1 MRSLLGSLVGG
12 LSNLTPDTKIKT
24 PVPFASARASSSL
37 SNRDNRETQLA
48 AMATN
53 GTLFAI
59 VDRLANAVSQ
69 VEWTLYTKA
78 SSGLKED
85 RKPVTAHACIDLW
98 QRPNPFMPRQEFMET
113 VQQHFELCGE
123 GYPIINKAGSLP
135 LELWPA
141 RPDRMKPIPHV
152 TKFLAGWLYISPDGD
167 KIPLGL
173 DEVMQLRRPNPMDVY
188 RGMSPVTPLMAD
200 LDSGRYAAEWNR
212 NFFVNGAEPGGIISV
227 EENLDD
233 DEFRQL
239 QSRWNEQHRGVSRA
253 HRVAILERGMTW
265 NDRTISQKDM
275 QFVQLR
281 EASRDTIMEG
291 YAFGKPMLGVT
302 DDVNRAN
309 AEAGAVV
316 FARWQLVN
324 RLERWKAM
332 LNFDLLPMYGGTSQ
346 NLEWDYANPVPE
358 DREAERA
365 DMLAKADAA
374 VKLIGAGLDPV
385 EVLAAVGLPEIA
397 SAMAEGESS
406 GSARQLNLVEM
417 IQKVYLGVDT
427 VVTWEE
433 AREILNRFGAGLD
446 LGVPQPGADEGPE
459 QIQIPAPAGP
469 PALEPA
475 PEAKRVVAERIRAAV
490 AEPGDIDVT
499 PVQEAW
505 QAQLDK
511 LMGEWGTVTAA
522 QRAELREQI
531 TEAVDAGDVA
541 ALTAL
546 SVSSVAAAELVAGY
560 MATLADRAA
569 ERVVREAVEQGVDGV
584 EPKTPEPSVL
594 ERLATATAAML
605 AAGLALAA
613 GREAVRVQSPAMSGV
628 QVADAVDQFLAAQ
641 SDATARTELGGAL
654 TGAQNAARVETFRA
668 APVAALYANEKN
680 DPSTCKNCAE
690 IDGRFIG
697 LSDDGTVMD
706 EVDRLYPM
714 GGYVDC
720 LGRSRCRGTIT
731 GVWRPQQT
739 GGD

>member
-1 MRSLLGSLVGG
+1 MRSLLGSLTRG
-12 LSNLTPDTKIKT
+12 LSNLAPDTKVKT
-24 PVPFASARASSSL
+24 PVPFASARPSL
-37 SNRDNRETQLA
+37 QNLAARDDRETQLA
-48 AMATN
+48 AMASN

-59 VDRLANAVSQ
+59 VDRLANATAQ
-69 VEWTLYTKA
+69 VKWTLYQKA
-78 SSGLKED
+78 KSGLDED

-98 QRPNPFMPRQEFMET
+98 ERPNPFMPRQEFMET
-113 VQQHFELCGE
+113 VQQHFELTGE
-123 GYPIINKAGSLP
+123 GYPIIYKVGSLP

-152 TKFLAGWLYISPDGD
+152 TKFLAGWHYISPDGD

-173 DEVMQLRRPNPMDVY
+173 DEVMQLRRPSPTDIY

-200 LDSGRYAAEWNR
+200 LDSGRYAALWNR
-212 NFFVNGAEPGGIISV
+212 NFFINGAEPGGILEVPES
-227 EENLDD
+227 LSDD
-233 DEFRQL
+233 RFREL
-239 QSRWNEQHRGVSRA
+239 QARWNEQHRGVSRA
-253 HRVAILERGMTW
+253 HRVAMLEDGMKW
-265 NDRTISQKDM
+265 VDRTITQKDM

-281 EASRDTIMEG
+281 EGARDTIMEG

-316 FARWQLVN
+316 FARWQLIP

-332 LNFDLLPMYGGTSQ
+332 LNFDLLPMYGGTST
-346 NLEWDYANPVPE
+346 NLEWDYENPVPE
-358 DREAERA
+358 DREAENAALTARSNA
-365 DMLAKADAA
+365 AKT
-374 VKLIGAGLDPV
+374 LTEAGWHPED
-385 EVLAAVGLPEIA
+385 VLQATGLPPMRFEKPA
-397 SAMAEGESS
+397 PPAPPP
-406 GSARQLNLVEM
+406 QLAPAAP
-417 IQKVYLGVDT
+417 
-427 VVTWEE
+427 EE
-433 AREILNRFGAGLD
+433 DPDED
-446 LGVPQPGADEGPE
+446 EDEGP
-459 QIQIPAPAGP
+459 PTARAR
-469 PALEPA
+469 
-475 PEAKRVVAERIRAAV
+475 RVKAVRLDKPRAAV
-490 AEPGDIDVT
+490 TDPADIDVT

-505 QAQLDK
+505 QAQLDR
-511 LMGEWGTVTAA
+511 LMAEWTTITAA
-522 QRAELREQI
+522 QRAELRTQI
-531 TEAVDAGDVA
+531 VEAVDAGDIA

-546 SVSSVAAAELVAGY
+546 SVSSAAAAELVAGY

-569 ERVVREAVEQGVDGV
+569 DRVVREAVEQGVDGV

-594 ERLATATAAML
+594 SRLATATAAML

-613 GREAVRVQSPAMSGV
+613 GREAVRVSSPALSGV

-668 APVAALYANEKN
+668 APVAALYANEKLDN
-680 DPSTCKNCAE
+680 NTCQNCRA

-720 LGRSRCRGTIT
+720 LGRSRCRGTVT

>member
-1 MRSLLGSLVGG
+1 MRSLLGSLTRG
-12 LSNLTPDTKIKT
+12 LSNLAPDTTVKT
-24 PVPFASARASSSL
+24 PVPFASNRPSLQNLAAR
-37 SNRDNRETQLA
+37 DDRETQLA
-48 AMATN
+48 AMASSS
-53 GTLFAI
+53 TLFAI
-59 VDRLANAVSQ
+59 VDRLANATAQ
-69 VEWTLYTKA
+69 VKWTLYQK
-78 SSGLKED
+78 SKSGLDED

-98 QRPNPFMPRQEFMET
+98 ECPNPFMPRQEFMET
-113 VQQHFELCGE
+113 VGQHFELTGE
-123 GYPIINKAGSLP
+123 GYPIIYKAGSLP

-141 RPDRMKPIPHV
+141 RPDRMKPVPHV
-152 TKFLAGWLYISPDGD
+152 TKFLAGWIYISPDGD

-173 DEVMQLRRPNPMDVY
+173 DEVMQLRRPNPTDIY

-200 LDSGRYAAEWNR
+200 LDSGRYAALWNR
-212 NFFVNGAEPGGIISV
+212 NFFINGAEPGGIISV

-309 AEAGAVV
+309 AEAGEVV
-316 FARWQLVN
+316 FARWQLVG

-332 LNFDLLPMYGGTSQ
+332 LNFDLLPMYGATTA
-346 NLEWDYANPVPE
+346 NLEWDYENPVPE
-358 DREAERA
+358 DREAENQALTARSNA
-365 DMLAKADAA
+365 AKTLTEAGWHPEDVLVATGLPPMRFEKPAPPAPPPMLAPAA
-374 VKLIGAGLDPV
+374 P
-385 EVLAAVGLPEIA
+385 
-397 SAMAEGESS
+397 
-406 GSARQLNLVEM
+406 
-417 IQKVYLGVDT
+417 
-427 VVTWEE
+427 
-433 AREILNRFGAGLD
+433 
-446 LGVPQPGADEGPE
+446 EGPAE
-459 QIQIPAPAGP
+459 EEDP
-469 PALEPA
+469 PTAA
-475 PEAKRVVAERIRAAV
+475 RRVKAVRLDKPRAAV
-490 AEPGDIDVT
+490 ADPADIDVT

-505 QAQLDK
+505 QAQLGR
-511 LMGEWGTVTAA
+511 LMAEWNTITAA

-546 SVSSVAAAELVAGY
+546 SVSSAAAADLVAGY
-560 MATLADRAA
+560 MSTLADRAA

-594 ERLATATAAML
+594 SKLATATAAML

-613 GREAVRVQSPAMSGV
+613 GREAVRVSSPAMSGV
-628 QVADAVDQFLAAQ
+628 QVADAVDLFLAAQ

-668 APVAALYANEKN
+668 APVAALYANEKLDN
-680 DPSTCKNCAE
+680 NTCQNCRE

-720 LGRSRCRGTIT
+720 LGRSRCRGTIV
-731 GVWRPQQT
+731 GVWRSQTTQQ